1 MTRIACGGMH
11 TLALAEGGVV
21 FSWGVNDEGGLGRVA
36 RGGHLALQQVC
47 VRAHARARARAC
59 VCVCFCLHACACAT
73 GQREVFTRPSDTS

>member
-1 MTRIACGGMH
+1 VTRIACGGMH

-47 VRAHARARARAC
+47 ACVRVRVFLPAC
-59 VCVCFCLHACACAT
+59 VCV
-73 GQREVFTRPSDTS
+73 RYRPEGGVYNTF